1 MFEVNFFEKKQK
13 NVLPYILSGIF
24 FFLFVLL
31 GIYFFSMQLYY
42 NNAEVRNQE
51 WLQMEEE
58 ELKISRQMQEY
69 DQLTQQVGDNKVA
82 FETMQYPMA
91 YVSKTILENIPNAEK
106 HVSIFNKNETNQL
119 TLVLEDLTPA
129 EVSATV
135 EKIKTVPFI
144 STVHFIRME
153 NQTDGVGSVVEL
165 WLEIDETALEEVNQ
179 S

>member
-24 FFLFVLL
+24 FFLLTLL

-51 WLQMEEE
+51 WLQAEEE
-58 ELKISRQMQEY
+58 EISISRRMQEY
-69 DQLTQQVGDNKVA
+69 DQLTQQVEENKVT
-82 FETMQYPMA
+82 FEAMQYPMGD
-91 YVSKTILENIPNAEK
+91 VTKTILEKVPNAEK
-106 HVSIFNKNETNQL
+106 YVSIFNKNETNQI
-119 TLVLEDLTPA
+119 TLVLEGLTA
-129 EVSATV
+129 TEVSATV
-135 EKIKTVPFI
+135 EKFKTVPFV

-153 NQTDGVGSVVEL
+153 NQPDGAGSIVEL
-165 WLEIDETALEEVNQ
+165 WLEIDESALEEVNR